1 MTVRKEDVATV
12 GRVIYRD
19 KILPLMKAEDKGKVV
34 VIDVNSGDYEIGLDD
49 AAAMFRLL
57 ERHPDAFTWT
67 ERVGY
72 AAVHRMGFSTHLP
85 RPGISA

>member
-85 RPGISA
+85 RPGI